1 LSYRYTV
8 DDTVLELFAS
18 ASRRDRVNL
27 LKIFEFLAREPF
39 TEGEA
44 TQADRAGRRCQI
56 KQFGGW
62 RVIFWAEHIVREIH
76 ILDVERIA

>member
-1 LSYRYTV
+1 
-8 DDTVLELFAS
+8 VLELFAS

-44 TQADRAGRRCQI
+44 VQPDRAGRRCEV
-56 KQFGGW
+56 KRFGVW
-62 RVIFWAEHIVREIH
+62 RVMFWPEHIVKEIH